1 MFGKLWSLITKKS
14 RTLTVLEKGKFTKIG
29 IWKKFGFLFG
39 KILKYPEIDMTLCCI
54 KHLVYYVCS
63 CYFL

>member
-1 MFGKLWSLITKKS
+1 MEFDHEKIQDLDSFKK
-14 RTLTVLEKGKFTKIG
+14 RKFTKIG

-39 KILKYPEIDMTLCCI
+39 KILKYPEIDITLCCI
-54 KHLVYYVCS
+54 KHFVCYVCS